1 MNHIDLSVLQT
12 IFAFVFLSAVAFAC
26 GYLYRGAG
34 LNAIL
39 LGEIEELERK
49 NEMLRERLTAAER
62 TISPRK

>member
-1 MNHIDLSVLQT
+1 MNHIDLSALQA

-34 LNAIL
+34 LNALL

-49 NEMLRERLTAAER
+49 NEMLRERLEAAQR
-62 TISPRK
+62 NLSRP